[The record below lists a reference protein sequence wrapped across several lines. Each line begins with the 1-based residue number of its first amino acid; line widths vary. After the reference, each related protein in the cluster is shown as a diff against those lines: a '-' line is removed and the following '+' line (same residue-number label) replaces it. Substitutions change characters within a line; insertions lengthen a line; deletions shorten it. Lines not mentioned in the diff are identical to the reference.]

1 MKHARGKAYGIFGA
15 LLILLAAAARSIW
28 AAGEGAE
35 YVAAAGSQSLYRLEV
50 AQSRGSITTGT
61 WSPWWG

>member
-28 AAGEGAE
+28 AAG
-35 YVAAAGSQSLYRLEV
+35 
-50 AQSRGSITTGT
+50 
-61 WSPWWG
+61 